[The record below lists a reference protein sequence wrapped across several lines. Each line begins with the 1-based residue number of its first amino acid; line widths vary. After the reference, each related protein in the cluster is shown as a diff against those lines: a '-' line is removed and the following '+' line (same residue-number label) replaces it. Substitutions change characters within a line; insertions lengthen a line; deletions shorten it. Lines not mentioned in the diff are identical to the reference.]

1 MFHNKKISFKTIFK
15 AFLNSGNYTYKDTAQ
30 QIGSDGIFS
39 LSLNN
44 TNVAEMDL
52 PSVNLLPLIAK
63 TGLMMFEAIV
73 SQVDPNINFSKQV
86 QNLIKMPQEL
96 VIAKLKQAHQLAK
109 LSSGLTGTPDPG
121 ELNLPDPLTVP
132 LIPISLT
139 AFWAGIL
146 LTPLGAVYLP
156 LNPII
161 ESLTESDTSKDI
173 KRRDMKKQIEAE
185 PEADIPDLT
194 KA

>member
-1 MFHNKKISFKTIFK
+1 M
-15 AFLNSGNYTYKDTAQ
+15 
-30 QIGSDGIFS
+30 
-39 LSLNN
+39 
-44 TNVAEMDL
+44 
-52 PSVNLLPLIAK
+52 
-63 TGLMMFEAIV
+63 
-73 SQVDPNINFSKQV
+73 
-86 QNLIKMPQEL
+86 
-96 VIAKLKQAHQLAK
+96 
-109 LSSGLTGTPDPG
+109 
-121 ELNLPDPLTVP
+121 PDPLTVP

-194 KA
+194 KAGEIDCEGEECE